1 VSTCTKIINDDS
13 DGLADRLARFQ
24 AAKTAALAAELV
36 DGLKQAHSH
45 PRSAPCLFCL
55 WLLPL
60 FEPDQHK
67 PVGTSACRDRT
78 SLALPCSEEGIP
90 MEISVHSLTFLLGCV
105 LIVVAI
111 IGGGFEITQIRIPKV
126 GFIARI
132 MAAIFGSILLLVS
145 MGNPEFFSSMNGN
158 SSRDRSPATTQPMQQ
173 SAQENQYRSVI
184 TIYNYLNDPQIYE
197 NVSVTMSGSQVGNL
211 LVDRNR
217 RVASIVVRL
226 EGRVHYYSLGGT
238 STIQTRAGASTRIVI
253 GSGTMDFSVG
263 QEYFVVIA
271 DQNEMVV
278 NAVLMPGRS

>member
-1 VSTCTKIINDDS
+1 
-13 DGLADRLARFQ
+13 
-24 AAKTAALAAELV
+24 
-36 DGLKQAHSH
+36 
-45 PRSAPCLFCL
+45 
-55 WLLPL
+55 
-60 FEPDQHK
+60 
-67 PVGTSACRDRT
+67 
-78 SLALPCSEEGIP
+78 
-90 MEISVHSLTFLLGCV
+90 V

-145 MGNPEFFSSMNGN
+145 MGNPEFFSGMNGN
-158 SSRDRSPATTQPMQQ
+158 SSRDRSPANTQPMQQ
-173 SAQENQYRSVI
+173 STQENQYRSVI

-217 RVASIVVRL
+217 RMASIVVRL